1 MIYYQLFLRNDNAGL
16 NTRGSNVAFQSIDCV
31 TYQNDYL
38 SPGQTLATWSTMDAF
53 WSMNS
58 QNFLPRLHQNK
69 SYYLQ
74 NSYCSQPEKRLYVKI
89 TFYNR
94 YKERVSQMML
104 KDVMNRFEVPEETIH
119 YTVELINGGLKNF
132 EFHQITLFPIE
143 QSEAPFYFKED
154 DLYISELI
162 HLDEEIDELNV
173 VFNEPRLASVHG
185 IQWQHFPQVKNVI
198 EIMNTSALAH
208 FYLRDEQIDHRIIKV
223 IRELIDNYQMS
234 KISFIGYGK
243 ISNFAAR
250 IYASSFN
257 DFPINVYQSTEE
269 GTHYP
274 NVYRQIQGYDKMMQI
289 AQEFNGTI
297 IEYGRNIKSDWLP
310 DVNTETVLRDCPK
323 WK

>member
-69 SYYLQ
+69 SYCLQ

-94 YKERVSQMML
+94 YKERISQMML

-154 DLYISELI
+154 DLYLSFE
-162 HLDEEIDELNV
+162 NV
-173 VFNEPRLASVHG
+173 
-185 IQWQHFPQVKNVI
+185 
-198 EIMNTSALAH
+198 
-208 FYLRDEQIDHRIIKV
+208 
-223 IRELIDNYQMS
+223 
-234 KISFIGYGK
+234 
-243 ISNFAAR
+243 
-250 IYASSFN
+250 
-257 DFPINVYQSTEE
+257 
-269 GTHYP
+269 
-274 NVYRQIQGYDKMMQI
+274 
-289 AQEFNGTI
+289 
-297 IEYGRNIKSDWLP
+297 
-310 DVNTETVLRDCPK
+310 
-323 WK
+323 

>member
-1 MIYYQLFLRNDNAGL
+1 MIYYQLFLRNDNAIL

-31 TYQNDYL
+31 MYQNDYL
-38 SPGQTLATWSTMDAF
+38 SPGQTLATWSTMDVF
-53 WSMNS
+53 WKSNI

-69 SYYLQ
+69 SYCLQ
-74 NSYCSQPEKRLYVKI
+74 NSYRSQPEKRLYVKI

-94 YKERVSQMML
+94 YKERISQMML
-104 KDVMNRFEVPEETIH
+104 KDVTNHFEVPEETIH
-119 YTVELINGGLKNF
+119 YTVELINGGLKKF
-132 EFHQITLFPIE
+132 EFHQITLFPVE
-143 QSEAPFYFKED
+143 QSETPFYFKEAY
-154 DLYISELI
+154 LYISELI
-162 HLDEEIDELNV
+162 HPDEEIDELNV
-173 VFNEPRLASVHG
+173 VFNEPRLASIHS
-185 IQWQHFPQVKNVI
+185 IHWEDFPQVKNVM
-198 EIMNTSALAH
+198 EIVNTNALAH
-208 FYLRDEQIDHRIIKV
+208 FYLHDGQIDDRIVKV
-223 IRELIDNYQMS
+223 LREVINTYSTS

-257 DFPINVYQSTEE
+257 YFPINVYQSTEE

-274 NVYRQIQGYDKMMQI
+274 TVYRQIQGYDKMMQI

-310 DVNTETVLRDCPK
+310 DVNTETVLRNCPK

>member
-1 MIYYQLFLRNDNAGL
+1 MIYYQLFLRNDNAIL

-31 TYQNDYL
+31 MYQNDYL
-38 SPGQTLATWSTMDAF
+38 SPGQTLATWSTMDVF
-53 WSMNS
+53 WKSNI

-69 SYYLQ
+69 SYCLQ
-74 NSYCSQPEKRLYVKI
+74 NSYRSQPEKRLYVKI

-94 YKERVSQMML
+94 YKERISQMML
-104 KDVMNRFEVPEETIH
+104 KDVTNHFEVPEETIH
-119 YTVELINGGLKNF
+119 YTVELINGGLKKF
-132 EFHQITLFPIE
+132 EFHQITLFPVE
-143 QSEAPFYFKED
+143 QSETPFYFKEA

-162 HLDEEIDELNV
+162 HPDEEIDELNV
-173 VFNEPRLASVHG
+173 VFNEPRLASIHS
-185 IQWQHFPQVKNVI
+185 IHWEDFPQVKNVM
-198 EIMNTSALAH
+198 EIVNTNALAH
-208 FYLRDEQIDHRIIKV
+208 FYLHDGQIDDRIVKV
-223 IRELIDNYQMS
+223 LREVINTYSTS

-257 DFPINVYQSTEE
+257 YFPINVYQSTEE

-274 NVYRQIQGYDKMMQI
+274 TVYRQIQGYDKMMQI

-310 DVNTETVLRDCPK
+310 DVNTETVLRNCPK